1 MFFIK
6 YGVIFMKARLSII
19 AISILWTVGAFFVP
33 AMASAD
39 TVQNIKIMNVGNQ
52 GTQLY
57 ALLEY
62 RPQNCANNIVYHS
75 SETQAGQYVMSILLS
90 AKLSQRPISRM
101 DYTVG
106 AGGIC
111 WIDLIEI

>member
-1 MFFIK
+1 MKLSKFMACAASLWAVAMFINPL
-6 YGVIFMKARLSII
+6 A
-19 AISILWTVGAFFVP
+19 
-33 AMASAD
+33 ASAES
-39 TVQNIKIMNVGNQ
+39 TNNVKVRNVGNQ

-57 ALLEY
+57 ALLEAT
-62 RPQNCANNIVYHS
+62 PPGCANNVAYHS

-101 DYTVG
+101 DYTVR

>member
-1 MFFIK
+1 MT
-6 YGVIFMKARLSII
+6 LSKLMANAAGLCAI
-19 AISILWTVGAFFVP
+19 AMLINPLASSAESINNVTVR
-33 AMASAD
+33 
-39 TVQNIKIMNVGNQ
+39 NVGNQ
-52 GTQLY
+52 RTQLY
-57 ALLEY
+57 AILDAV
-62 RPQNCANNIVYHS
+62 PSGCANNVAYHS

-101 DYTVG
+101 DYTVR